1 MDPVA
6 TVLSALAAPGQQERL
21 LRLHTPLGPD
31 VLVAETLDGR
41 ESVDGGG
48 FHFEVSALSANA
60 GLPLDDL
67 LCQPVLLELLTA
79 ESRTTLRPFHG
90 HVTAFERLGSNGGL
104 ARYRLTIEPWLALLG
119 QRVDSY
125 VFQDLSVVEIVES
138 VFADYA
144 EQGALAPAWRWEL
157 ADRRVYAKRSLTTQY
172 EETDL
177 AFVQRL
183 LAEEGIYVWFAH
195 AGDAGSECLGSHTLV
210 LSDHNHAFA
219 ELGTVRYHRTDVTEQ
234 QDSVQQWVRSCRWR
248 PTTLSRASWDYRSR
262 SLRPAGADATPLGD
276 IGAEDVDTAG
286 PYGWQDSTRGQ
297 RRAQQQLDAQQVAA
311 QTIQGQ
317 GSWRQLA
324 PGTRFGLRQHA
335 SVAADARFLCLQV
348 RHQARNNLGADVFD
362 ALEQS
367 LGAVAVAGAPLPPA
381 LAGLGGGYAPA
392 QDAAEVAFYR
402 NQFTAL
408 PATATYRPQTEDGH
422 GVRLHPK
429 PTVAGTLSAIVVS
442 DGDPVQS
449 DRDHRI
455 KVQFPFQRGADAS
468 SALAHPGGEDNAP
481 GSAPGSASAWTWV
494 RVMTPWAGDN
504 WGGVVLPR
512 KGQEV
517 LVGFLEGDIDRPV
530 VIGSVYNGR
539 GQADAAHN
547 QVGGGGAAATGN
559 APAWFQGNAHG
570 AVFTGFKSQALAQSQ
585 DGTGGYQQ
593 LRLDD
598 TPGQGRAQL
607 STTQHASTLTLGH
620 LKGGS
625 DNLREGERGYGVELS
640 TQAYGAVRAGQGLL
654 LSSEP
659 GQQQLAA
666 SQALAQLAQGEQLLQ
681 GLADAAR
688 QQQAQLPN
696 DPDRLPA
703 QDGLKTLQASLKAT
717 QGGSADGQAP
727 GWSRPALLGSGSAGV
742 MSLTPADQVWVSG
755 TQTTLLAGT
764 ALNWAS
770 QAQLVLA
777 VAGGLVL
784 YTQGSAP
791 VAGSPNQERGIALH
805 AAQGTLSAR
814 AHKNLAK
821 LAAKTQVRI
830 VSTTADVQIAA
841 PTKHLLATAAGAYIK
856 LDGDDI
862 ELGAP
867 GTIEFKGGNRVWTG
881 PQGGSVST
889 EIPKGNFKGCEPS
902 VMNALARYDATAKI
916 E

>member
-1 MDPVA
+1 MGPIYC
-6 TVLSALAAPGQQERL
+6 SA
-21 LRLHTPLGPD
+21 
-31 VLVAETLDGR
+31 
-41 ESVDGGG
+41 
-48 FHFEVSALSANA
+48 VSA
-60 GLPLDDL
+60 
-67 LCQPVLLELLTA
+67 
-79 ESRTTLRPFHG
+79 
-90 HVTAFERLGSNGGL
+90 
-104 ARYRLTIEPWLALLG
+104 
-119 QRVDSY
+119 
-125 VFQDLSVVEIVES
+125 
-138 VFADYA
+138 
-144 EQGALAPAWRWEL
+144 
-157 ADRRVYAKRSLTTQY
+157 RS
-172 EETDL
+172 
-177 AFVQRL
+177 
-183 LAEEGIYVWFAH
+183 
-195 AGDAGSECLGSHTLV
+195 
-210 LSDHNHAFA
+210 
-219 ELGTVRYHRTDVTEQ
+219 
-234 QDSVQQWVRSCRWR
+234 
-248 PTTLSRASWDYRSR
+248 
-262 SLRPAGADATPLGD
+262 PAGAEATPLGD
-276 IGAEDVDTAG
+276 IDAADVDTAG
-286 PYGWQDSTRGQ
+286 PYAWQDSTRGQ

-311 QTIQGQ
+311 QTIEGQ
-317 GSWRQLA
+317 GTWRQLA
-324 PGTRFGLRQHA
+324 LGTRFALRQHA
-335 SVAADARFLCLQV
+335 GVAADAAFLCLQV

-362 ALEQS
+362 ALEQA
-367 LGAVAVAGAPLPPA
+367 LGAVAVAGAPLPSA
-381 LAGLGGGYAPA
+381 LAGLGAGYAPP
-392 QDAAEVAFYR
+392 QDDASVEFYR

-429 PTVAGTLSAIVVS
+429 PTIAGTLSAIVVS

-468 SALAHPGGEDNAP
+468 SALAHPGGEDN
-481 GSAPGSASAWTWV
+481 APGSASAWTWV

-539 GQADAAHN
+539 GQDDAAHN
-547 QVGGGGAAATGN
+547 QVGGGGAWATGN

-620 LKGGS
+620 LKGGR
-625 DNLREGERGYGVELS
+625 DNLREGERGFGVDLS

-666 SQALAQLAQGEQLLQ
+666 SQALSQLEQGEQLLQ
-681 GLADAAR
+681 ALADVAR
-688 QQQAQLPN
+688 QQQAQLP
-696 DPDRLPA
+696 DEPATLPA

-717 QGGSADGQAP
+717 QRGSAAGQLQGGDGQAP

-784 YTQGSAP
+784 YTQGGDP

-814 AHKNLAK
+814 AHRNQARI
-821 LAAKTQVRI
+821 AAKTQVRI
-830 VSTTADVQIAA
+830 VSTTADIQLAA

-867 GTIEFKGGNRVWTG
+867 GTIEFKGGHRVWTG
-881 PQGGSVST
+881 PQSASNSAKSIQGSH
-889 EIPKGNFKGCEPS
+889 EACEYR
-902 VMNALARYDATAKI
+902 VRTA
-916 E
+916 ENSGAGLVPLGA

>member
-1 MDPVA
+1 M
-6 TVLSALAAPGQQERL
+6 
-21 LRLHTPLGPD
+21 LG
-31 VLVAETLDGR
+31 
-41 ESVDGGG
+41 
-48 FHFEVSALSANA
+48 
-60 GLPLDDL
+60 
-67 LCQPVLLELLTA
+67 QPVLLELLTA
-79 ESRTTLRPFHG
+79 ESRTALRPFHG

-104 ARYRLTIEPWLALLG
+104 ARYRLVVEPWLALLA

-125 VFQDLSVVEIVES
+125 VFQDMSVVEIAES

-157 ADRRVYAKRSLTTQY
+157 SDRSTYAKRSLTTQY
-172 EETDL
+172 EETDV
-177 AFVQRL
+177 AFLRRL
-183 LAEEGIYVWFAH
+183 LAEEGIAYWFEHTGA
-195 AGDAGSECLGSHTLV
+195 ADSDTRGTHTLV
-210 LSDHNHAFA
+210 LSDHNAAFA
-219 ELGTVRYHRTDVTEQ
+219 ALGTVRYHRHDVTEQ
-234 QDSVQQWVRSCRWR
+234 QDSVQQWSPARRWR
-248 PTTLSRASWDYRSR
+248 TATLSRASWDYRSL
-262 SLRPAGADATPLGD
+262 SLRPAGAEATPLGD
-276 IGAEDVDTAG
+276 IDAEDVDTAG

-311 QTIQGQ
+311 QTIEGQ
-317 GSWRQLA
+317 GTWRQLA
-324 PGTRFGLRQHA
+324 PGTRFGLSQHA
-335 SVAADARFLCLQV
+335 GVAADAAFLCLQV
-348 RHQARNNLGADVFD
+348 RHQARNNLGAEVFD

-381 LAGLGGGYAPA
+381 LAGLSGGYAPA
-392 QDAAEVAFYR
+392 QEDAEVAFYR

-408 PATATYRPQTEDGH
+408 PAMATYRPQTEDGH

-481 GSAPGSASAWTWV
+481 GSASAWTWV

-539 GQADAAHN
+539 GQDDAAHN
-547 QVGGGGAAATGN
+547 QVGGGGAGATGN

-585 DGTGGYQQ
+585 DGTGGHQQ

-620 LKGGS
+620 LKGGR
-625 DNLREGERGYGVELS
+625 DNLREGERGYGVDLS

-666 SQALAQLAQGEQLLQ
+666 SQALSQLEQGEQLLQ
-681 GLADAAR
+681 ALADAAR
-688 QQQAQLPN
+688 QQQAQLP
-696 DPDRLPA
+696 DEPATLPA

-717 QGGSADGQAP
+717 QNGSAAGQRKGGDGQAP

-784 YTQGSAP
+784 YTQGGDP

-814 AHKNLAK
+814 AHRNQARI
-821 LAAKTQVRI
+821 AAKTQVRI
-830 VSTTADVQIAA
+830 VSTTADVQLAA

-867 GTIEFKGGNRVWTG
+867 GTIEFKGGHRVWTG
-881 PQGGSVST
+881 PQSASNSAKSIQGSH
-889 EIPKGNFKGCEPS
+889 EACEYR
-902 VMNALARYDATAKI
+902 VRTA
-916 E
+916 ENSGAGLVPLGA

>member
-1 MDPVA
+1 TAYP
-6 TVLSALAAPGQQERL
+6 L
-21 LRLHTPLGPD
+21 LR
-31 VLVAETLDGR
+31 
-41 ESVDGGG
+41 
-48 FHFEVSALSANA
+48 
-60 GLPLDDL
+60 
-67 LCQPVLLELLTA
+67 
-79 ESRTTLRPFHG
+79 
-90 HVTAFERLGSNGGL
+90 
-104 ARYRLTIEPWLALLG
+104 
-119 QRVDSY
+119 
-125 VFQDLSVVEIVES
+125 
-138 VFADYA
+138 
-144 EQGALAPAWRWEL
+144 
-157 ADRRVYAKRSLTTQY
+157 
-172 EETDL
+172 
-177 AFVQRL
+177 
-183 LAEEGIYVWFAH
+183 
-195 AGDAGSECLGSHTLV
+195 
-210 LSDHNHAFA
+210 
-219 ELGTVRYHRTDVTEQ
+219 
-234 QDSVQQWVRSCRWR
+234 
-248 PTTLSRASWDYRSR
+248 
-262 SLRPAGADATPLGD
+262 
-276 IGAEDVDTAG
+276 
-286 PYGWQDSTRGQ
+286 
-297 RRAQQQLDAQQVAA
+297 
-311 QTIQGQ
+311 
-317 GSWRQLA
+317 
-324 PGTRFGLRQHA
+324 
-335 SVAADARFLCLQV
+335 
-348 RHQARNNLGADVFD
+348 
-362 ALEQS
+362 
-367 LGAVAVAGAPLPPA
+367 PA
-381 LAGLGGGYAPA
+381 LAGLSRGYAVP
-392 QDAAEVAFYR
+392 QDEAAVAFYR
-402 NQFTAL
+402 NQFTAI

-481 GSAPGSASAWTWV
+481 GSASAWTWV

-539 GQADAAHN
+539 GQDEAAHN
-547 QVGGGGAAATGN
+547 QVGGGGAGATGN

-625 DNLREGERGYGVELS
+625 DNLREGERGYGAELS

-654 LSSEP
+654 LSSAA

-666 SQALAQLAQGEQLLQ
+666 SEALAQLEQGEQLLQ
-681 GLADAAR
+681 GLAEAAR

-856 LDGDDI
+856 LEGDDI

-867 GTIEFKGGNRVWTG
+867 GTVEFKGGQQVWTG
-881 PQGGSVST
+881 PQGVSAGASA
-889 EIPKGNFKGCEPS
+889 PSSALKLCDFKTRT
-902 VMNALARYDATAKI
+902 ADAGGDAI
-916 E
+916 VLIQG

>member
-1 MDPVA
+1 MPCEH
-6 TVLSALAAPGQQERL
+6 TGAA
-21 LRLHTPLGPD
+21 
-31 VLVAETLDGR
+31 
-41 ESVDGGG
+41 
-48 FHFEVSALSANA
+48 
-60 GLPLDDL
+60 
-67 LCQPVLLELLTA
+67 
-79 ESRTTLRPFHG
+79 
-90 HVTAFERLGSNGGL
+90 
-104 ARYRLTIEPWLALLG
+104 
-119 QRVDSY
+119 DS
-125 VFQDLSVVEIVES
+125 DTR
-138 VFADYA
+138 
-144 EQGALAPAWRWEL
+144 G
-157 ADRRVYAKRSLTTQY
+157 T
-172 EETDL
+172 
-177 AFVQRL
+177 
-183 LAEEGIYVWFAH
+183 
-195 AGDAGSECLGSHTLV
+195 HTLV
-210 LSDHNHAFA
+210 LSDHNAAFA
-219 ELGTVRYHRTDVTEQ
+219 ALGTVRYHRHDATEQ
-234 QDSVQQWVRSCRWR
+234 QDSVQQWSPARRWR
-248 PTTLSRASWDYRSR
+248 TARLSRASWDYRSR
-262 SLRPAGADATPLGD
+262 SLRPAGAEATPLGD
-276 IGAEDVDTAG
+276 IDAADVDTAG

-311 QTIQGQ
+311 QTIEGQ
-317 GSWRQLA
+317 GTWRQLA
-324 PGTRFGLRQHA
+324 PGKRFALSQHA
-335 SVAADARFLCLQV
+335 GVAADAAFLCLQV
-348 RHQARNNLGADVFD
+348 RHQARNNLGAEVFD
-362 ALEQS
+362 ALEQA

-381 LAGLGGGYAPA
+381 LAGLSGGDAPA
-392 QDAAEVAFYR
+392 QDDAEVEFYR

-422 GVRLHPK
+422 GVRLHPT

-468 SALAHPGGEDNAP
+468 SALAHPAGEDN
-481 GSAPGSASAWTWV
+481 APGSASAWTWV

-547 QVGGGGAAATGN
+547 QVGGGGAGATGN

-620 LKGGS
+620 LKGGR
-625 DNLREGERGYGVELS
+625 DNLREGERGFGVDLS

-666 SQALAQLAQGEQLLQ
+666 SQALSQLEQGEQLLQ
-681 GLADAAR
+681 ALADAAR
-688 QQQAQLPN
+688 QQQAQLP
-696 DPDRLPA
+696 DEPDTLPA

-717 QGGSADGQAP
+717 QSGSAASQLQGGDGQAP
-727 GWSRPALLGSGSAGV
+727 GWSSPALLGSGSAGV

-784 YTQGSAP
+784 YTQGGDP

-814 AHKNLAK
+814 AHRNQAK
-821 LAAKTQVRI
+821 IAAKTQVKL
-830 VSTTADVQIAA
+830 VSTTADVQLAA

-867 GTIEFKGGNRVWTG
+867 GTIEFKGGHRVWTG
-881 PQGGSVST
+881 PQGASMSPVMPSASH
-889 EIPKGNFKGCEPS
+889 KLCEYT
-902 VMNALARYDATAKI
+902 ALAADSAGAGTMGAA
-916 E
+916 

>member
-1 MDPVA
+1 MEP
-6 TVLSALAAPGQQERL
+6 LYCSAA
-21 LRLHTPLGPD
+21 
-31 VLVAETLDGR
+31 
-41 ESVDGGG
+41 
-48 FHFEVSALSANA
+48 SA
-60 GLPLDDL
+60 
-67 LCQPVLLELLTA
+67 
-79 ESRTTLRPFHG
+79 
-90 HVTAFERLGSNGGL
+90 
-104 ARYRLTIEPWLALLG
+104 
-119 QRVDSY
+119 
-125 VFQDLSVVEIVES
+125 
-138 VFADYA
+138 
-144 EQGALAPAWRWEL
+144 
-157 ADRRVYAKRSLTTQY
+157 RSL
-172 EETDL
+172 
-177 AFVQRL
+177 
-183 LAEEGIYVWFAH
+183 
-195 AGDAGSECLGSHTLV
+195 
-210 LSDHNHAFA
+210 
-219 ELGTVRYHRTDVTEQ
+219 
-234 QDSVQQWVRSCRWR
+234 
-248 PTTLSRASWDYRSR
+248 
-262 SLRPAGADATPLGD
+262 SLRPAGAEGTPLGD

-286 PYGWQDSTRGQ
+286 PYGWQDSMRGQ
-297 RRAQQQLDAQQVAA
+297 RRAQQQLDAQQVTAH
-311 QTIQGQ
+311 IIEGQ
-317 GSWRQLA
+317 GCWRQLA

-348 RHQARNNLGADVFD
+348 RHQARNTLGAEVFD

-367 LGAVAVAGAPLPPA
+367 LGDVAVAGAPLPPA
-381 LAGLGGGYAPA
+381 LAGLSRGYAVP
-392 QDAAEVAFYR
+392 QDEAAVAFYR
-402 NQFTAL
+402 NQFTAI

-422 GVRLHPK
+422 GVHLHPK

-468 SALAHPGGEDNAP
+468 SALAHPAGEDN
-481 GSAPGSASAWTWV
+481 APGSASAWTWV

-547 QVGGGGAAATGN
+547 QVGGGGAGATGN

-654 LSSEP
+654 LSSAA

-666 SQALAQLAQGEQLLQ
+666 SEALAQLEQGEQLLQ
-681 GLADAAR
+681 GLAEAAR

>member
-1 MDPVA
+1 M
-6 TVLSALAAPGQQERL
+6 
-21 LRLHTPLGPD
+21 
-31 VLVAETLDGR
+31 
-41 ESVDGGG
+41 
-48 FHFEVSALSANA
+48 
-60 GLPLDDL
+60 
-67 LCQPVLLELLTA
+67 LLELLTA
-79 ESRTTLRPFHG
+79 ESRSALRPFHG

-104 ARYRLTIEPWLALLG
+104 ARYRLVVEPWLALLA

-125 VFQDLSVVEIVES
+125 VFQDMSVVEIAES

-157 ADRRVYAKRSLTTQY
+157 SDRSTYAKRSLTTQY
-172 EETDL
+172 EETDV
-177 AFVQRL
+177 AFLRRL
-183 LAEEGIYVWFAH
+183 LAEEGIAYWFEHTGA
-195 AGDAGSECLGSHTLV
+195 ADSDTRGTHTLV
-210 LSDHNHAFA
+210 LSDHNAAFA
-219 ELGTVRYHRTDVTEQ
+219 ALGTVRYHRHDVTEQ
-234 QDSVQQWVRSCRWR
+234 QDSVQQWSPARRWR
-248 PTTLSRASWDYRSR
+248 TATLSRASWDYRSL
-262 SLRPAGADATPLGD
+262 SLRPAGAEATPLGD
-276 IGAEDVDTAG
+276 IDAADVDTAG
-286 PYGWQDSTRGQ
+286 PYAWQDSTRGQ

-311 QTIQGQ
+311 QTIEGQ
-317 GSWRQLA
+317 GTWRQLA

-335 SVAADARFLCLQV
+335 GVAADAAFLCLQV
-348 RHQARNNLGADVFD
+348 RHQARNNLGAEVFD

-381 LAGLGGGYAPA
+381 LAGLSGGYAPA
-392 QDAAEVAFYR
+392 QDDAEVEFYR
-402 NQFTAL
+402 NHFTAL

-422 GVRLHPK
+422 GLRLHPK
-429 PTVAGTLSAIVVS
+429 PTVSGTLSAIVVS

-468 SALAHPGGEDNAP
+468 SALAHPGGEDN
-481 GSAPGSASAWTWV
+481 APGSASAWTWV

-539 GQADAAHN
+539 GQDDAAHN
-547 QVGGGGAAATGN
+547 QVGGGGAGATGN

-620 LKGGS
+620 LKGGR
-625 DNLREGERGYGVELS
+625 DNLREGERGFGADLS

-666 SQALAQLAQGEQLLQ
+666 SQALSQLEQGEQLLQ
-681 GLADAAR
+681 ALADAAR

-696 DPDRLPA
+696 EAATLPA

-717 QGGSADGQAP
+717 QSGSAASQLQGGDGQAP

-755 TQTTLLAGT
+755 TQTALLAGT

-814 AHKNLAK
+814 AHRNHARI
-821 LAAKTQVRI
+821 AAKTQVRI
-830 VSTTADVQIAA
+830 VSTTADVQLAA

-856 LDGDDI
+856 LEGDNI

-867 GTIEFKGGNRVWTG
+867 GTIEFKGGHRVWTG
-881 PQGGSVST
+881 PQGASMSPVMPSASH
-889 EIPKGNFKGCEPS
+889 KLCEYT
-902 VMNALARYDATAKI
+902 ALAADSAGAGTMGAA
-916 E
+916 

>member
-1 MDPVA
+1 
-6 TVLSALAAPGQQERL
+6 
-21 LRLHTPLGPD
+21 
-31 VLVAETLDGR
+31 
-41 ESVDGGG
+41 
-48 FHFEVSALSANA
+48 
-60 GLPLDDL
+60 
-67 LCQPVLLELLTA
+67 
-79 ESRTTLRPFHG
+79 
-90 HVTAFERLGSNGGL
+90 
-104 ARYRLTIEPWLALLG
+104 
-119 QRVDSY
+119 
-125 VFQDLSVVEIVES
+125 
-138 VFADYA
+138 
-144 EQGALAPAWRWEL
+144 
-157 ADRRVYAKRSLTTQY
+157 
-172 EETDL
+172 
-177 AFVQRL
+177 
-183 LAEEGIYVWFAH
+183 
-195 AGDAGSECLGSHTLV
+195 
-210 LSDHNHAFA
+210 
-219 ELGTVRYHRTDVTEQ
+219 
-234 QDSVQQWVRSCRWR
+234 
-248 PTTLSRASWDYRSR
+248 
-262 SLRPAGADATPLGD
+262 
-276 IGAEDVDTAG
+276 
-286 PYGWQDSTRGQ
+286 
-297 RRAQQQLDAQQVAA
+297 
-311 QTIQGQ
+311 
-317 GSWRQLA
+317 
-324 PGTRFGLRQHA
+324 
-335 SVAADARFLCLQV
+335 
-348 RHQARNNLGADVFD
+348 
-362 ALEQS
+362 
-367 LGAVAVAGAPLPPA
+367 
-381 LAGLGGGYAPA
+381 
-392 QDAAEVAFYR
+392 
-402 NQFTAL
+402 
-408 PATATYRPQTEDGH
+408 
-422 GVRLHPK
+422 
-429 PTVAGTLSAIVVS
+429 
-442 DGDPVQS
+442 
-449 DRDHRI
+449 
-455 KVQFPFQRGADAS
+455 
-468 SALAHPGGEDNAP
+468 
-481 GSAPGSASAWTWV
+481 
-494 RVMTPWAGDN
+494 
-504 WGGVVLPR
+504 LPR

-547 QVGGGGAAATGN
+547 QVGGGGAGATGN

-625 DNLREGERGYGVELS
+625 DNLREGERGYGAELS

-821 LAAKTQVRI
+821 LAAKTQVKL
-830 VSTTADVQIAA
+830 VSTTADVQLAA

-881 PQGGSVST
+881 PQGFST
-889 EIPKGNFKGCEPS
+889 RVQLPS
-902 VMNALARYDATAKI
+902 ADKPVCLECMRDLASRHEAVASRG
-916 E
+916 